1 MLVAWDGL
9 SVEEAAA
16 VLGCSRGAAKVRYH
30 RAKRRLADTLA
41 ELDHDE
47 LPAGSRLGLEAQ

>member
-9 SVEEAAA
+9 SVEEAAT

-30 RAKRRLADTLA
+30 RAKRRLADALA
-41 ELDHDE
+41 ELDQDDV
-47 LPAGSRLGLEAQ
+47 PAAARLGLEAR